1 MAAWDETCTKD
12 ETGCTF
18 RMRALCLSG
27 SNWQNVRQC
36 CERDD
41 KAAEQYKGRHMADTA
56 EHIACVKPM
65 GSKALAALSGVGIG
79 SALSLA
85 LCMTRRL
92 DSSLGSIGI
101 AESTAAVYGFLAG
114 MAIACGVVLALH
126 ARTASKRSSGILLAR
141 HGRGL
146 ACLLCLI
153 CLMALLGLFA
163 APALLASVC
172 SALLGA
178 CTALSGIW
186 WFSRASVLGINQLIH
201 ASCLAVALAGLTQ
214 ALFKTVPSAGSYAL
228 MACLCLFETLGLA
241 IQANQI
247 SQNADYPKS
256 TINRMDLAEAMGGF
270 KAQALLEDSS
280 RPARVHDIL
289 ALSWIAVASL
299 AFSGFITGL
308 TWDPLLSDET
318 NWRVAFV
325 EVVGVVAGALL
336 ACIIL
341 LLGSKTGEIRRLHL
355 LVGAALPM
363 AIALLIIVPVVKLM
377 VQGPAVAIVST
388 ILSALSFALI
398 SAIAFIEIC
407 CLAHTFD
414 ADASRCGAATL
425 LIASCCAALGMTLIN
440 VVGTGG
446 RMLCF
451 LLEAAFFTAIA
462 ISYALMAHTGS
473 TQTTAENNVGGEVGT
488 ETDLAQR
495 CGSLAQQK
503 GLSPRETDVLLLLAR
518 GYGSTHIANELGI
531 SENTVRTHVR
541 HIYEKLGVGGREALI
556 ALVDSL

>member
-1 MAAWDETCTKD
+1 MAAWDETCTKE

-36 CERDD
+36 RERDD
-41 KAAEQYKGRHMADTA
+41 KAAEQYKGRHMADKA
-56 EHIACVKPM
+56 EHTACVKPM
-65 GSKALAALSGVGIG
+65 GSKALATLSGVGIG

-101 AESTAAVYGFLAG
+101 AEPTAAVYGFLAG
-114 MAIACGVVLALH
+114 MAVACGVVLALH
-126 ARTASKRSSGILLAR
+126 ACAASKRSSGILPAR
-141 HGRGL
+141 HGHGL

-153 CLMALLGLFA
+153 CLMALLGLFT
-163 APALLASVC
+163 APAFLASVC

-186 WFSRASVLGINQLIH
+186 WFSRVSVLGINQLIH

-214 ALFKTVPSAGSYAL
+214 ALFKTVPPAGSYVL

-247 SQNADYPKS
+247 SQNADCPKS
-256 TINRMDLAEAMGGF
+256 TVNRMDLAEAMGSF

-280 RPARVHDIL
+280 KPARVRDIL
-289 ALSWIAVASL
+289 ALSWIVVASL

-336 ACIIL
+336 ACLIL
-341 LLGSKTGEIRRLHL
+341 LFGSKAGEIRRLHL

-363 AIALLIIVPVVKLM
+363 AIASSPAAAIFLFFFSQHNGVLNNILGTDISWLTTKSTAFWCVVAMTVWQHIGTSFIFLLVGFRNVPEDLLESAWLDGAGPLERIRKIILPLASPQIFFVLFLNINNSFKCFNQIKLLT
-377 VQGPAVAIVST
+377 QGGPANSTKTLIYYIYENAIVNGRFET
-388 ILSALSFALI
+388 ACVQAIFLFLMIFILTRIQFAL
-398 SAIAFIEIC
+398 E
-407 CLAHTFD
+407 D
-414 ADASRCGAATL
+414 K
-425 LIASCCAALGMTLIN
+425 
-440 VVGTGG
+440 VVH
-446 RMLCF
+446 
-451 LLEAAFFTAIA
+451 
-462 ISYALMAHTGS
+462 Y
-473 TQTTAENNVGGEVGT
+473 Q
-488 ETDLAQR
+488 
-495 CGSLAQQK
+495 
-503 GLSPRETDVLLLLAR
+503 
-518 GYGSTHIANELGI
+518 
-531 SENTVRTHVR
+531 
-541 HIYEKLGVGGREALI
+541 
-556 ALVDSL
+556 

>member
-1 MAAWDETCTKD
+1 MAAWDETCTKE

-36 CERDD
+36 RERDD
-41 KAAEQYKGRHMADTA
+41 KAAEQYKGRHMADKA
-56 EHIACVKPM
+56 EHTACVKPM
-65 GSKALAALSGVGIG
+65 GSKALATLSGVGIG

-101 AESTAAVYGFLAG
+101 AEPTAAVYGFLAG
-114 MAIACGVVLALH
+114 MAVACGVVLALH
-126 ARTASKRSSGILLAR
+126 ACAASKRSSGILPAR
-141 HGRGL
+141 HGHGL

-153 CLMALLGLFA
+153 CLMALLGLFT
-163 APALLASVC
+163 APAFLASVC

-186 WFSRASVLGINQLIH
+186 WFSRVSVLGINQLIH

-214 ALFKTVPSAGSYAL
+214 ALFKTVPPAGSYVL

-247 SQNADYPKS
+247 SQNADCPKS
-256 TINRMDLAEAMGGF
+256 TVNRMDLAEAMGSF

-280 RPARVHDIL
+280 KPARVRDIL
-289 ALSWIAVASL
+289 ALSWIVVASL

-336 ACIIL
+336 ACLIL
-341 LLGSKTGEIRRLHL
+341 LFGSKAGEIRRLHL

-473 TQTTAENNVGGEVGT
+473 TQTTAENNVGGE
-488 ETDLAQR
+488 EARDSSLAQR
-495 CGSLAQQK
+495 CGSLAQEK

-518 GYGSTHIANELGI
+518 GYGSTHIASELSI